1 MKTKTIRR
9 ITYSIAA
16 SASRFPTEAEAL
28 AAIIGS
34 IERFWHRKDIKL
46 IPLDPGLSW
55 QVQLGEILH
64 DTARVIRQGRHY
76 YFAFTA

>member
-34 IERFWHRKDIKL
+34 IERFWHRKDIAKGDSQS
-46 IPLDPGLSW
+46 PDQKS
-55 QVQLGEILH
+55 
-64 DTARVIRQGRHY
+64 
-76 YFAFTA
+76 